1 MTGRVGKLNCFGFKL
16 LKKSNLV
23 TYKHQVF
30 VKIFLSFLKTGLRL
44 TACIKSR
51 DLVDVTSIDRFP
63 SSCNL
68 YQVLEPL
75 SHSQL

>member
-1 MTGRVGKLNCFGFKL
+1 M
-16 LKKSNLV
+16 
-23 TYKHQVF
+23 
-30 VKIFLSFLKTGLRL
+30 

-51 DLVDVTSIDRFP
+51 DLVDVTSIDKFP

-75 SHSQL
+75 IHFQL